1 MEKITSATIF
11 KAFDGRVFTS
21 SSECERYE
29 KQRKEFLDNLKF
41 FVVNHSPDLDETGLF
56 TEELLVAVY
65 SEYGY
70 HAEIVNNYC
79 IKKFG
84 YLGVS
89 VQGYGFQTYFNVS
102 PTNFETYSKGILE
115 DWRGFE
121 SHPKKILL
129 SSTELDEFK
138 DIERFDYMKE
148 WGFK

>member
-11 KAFDGRVFTS
+11 KAFDGKIFTS
-21 SSECERYE
+21 EAECKKYE

-41 FVVNHSPDLDETGLF
+41 FEVRCNPDLNETGLF

-65 SEYGY
+65 SEYGW
-70 HAEIVNNYC
+70 HGEIVHNYC

-84 YLGVS
+84 YLGQG
-89 VQGYGFQTYFNVS
+89 VQGWRFQTYFSVR
-102 PTNFETYSKGILE
+102 PTDFETFSKGILE
-115 DWRGFE
+115 NWRGYE

-129 SSTELDEFK
+129 SPTELEEFK

>member
-11 KAFDGRVFTS
+11 KAFDGKIFTS
-21 SSECERYE
+21 ESECKEYE

-41 FVVNHSPDLDETGLF
+41 FEVRCNPDLNETGLF
-56 TEELLVAVY
+56 TEVLLVAVY

-84 YLGVS
+84 YLGQG
-89 VQGYGFQTYFNVS
+89 VQGWRFQVYFS
-102 PTNFETYSKGILE
+102 YRPTDFETYSKGILE
-115 DWRGFE
+115 NWRGYE

-129 SSTELDEFK
+129 SPTELDEFK
-138 DIERFDYMKE
+138 GIERFNYMKE

>member
-11 KAFDGRVFTS
+11 KAFDGKIFTS
-21 SSECERYE
+21 ESECKEYE

-41 FVVNHSPDLDETGLF
+41 FEVRCNPDLNETGLF
-56 TEELLVAVY
+56 TEVLLVAVY

-84 YLGVS
+84 YLGQG
-89 VQGYGFQTYFNVS
+89 VQGWRFQVYFS
-102 PTNFETYSKGILE
+102 YRPTDFETYSKGILE
-115 DWRGFE
+115 NWRGYEF
-121 SHPKKILL
+121 HPKKILL
-129 SSTELDEFK
+129 SPTELDKFK
-138 DIERFDYMKE
+138 GIERFNYMKE

>member
-1 MEKITSATIF
+1 MKTITSATIYE
-11 KAFDGRVFTS
+11 AFDGKIFTS
-21 SSECERYE
+21 SSKCERYE

-41 FVVNHSPDLDETGLF
+41 FEVNHSPDLNETGLF
-56 TEELLVAVY
+56 TEKLLVAVY

-84 YLGVS
+84 YLGQG
-89 VQGYGFQTYFNVS
+89 VQGWRFQVYFS
-102 PTNFETYSKGILE
+102 YRPIDFEAYSKGILE
-115 DWRGFE
+115 DWRGYE
-121 SHPKKILL
+121 SHPKKIIL
-129 SSTELDEFK
+129 SPTKLDEFK